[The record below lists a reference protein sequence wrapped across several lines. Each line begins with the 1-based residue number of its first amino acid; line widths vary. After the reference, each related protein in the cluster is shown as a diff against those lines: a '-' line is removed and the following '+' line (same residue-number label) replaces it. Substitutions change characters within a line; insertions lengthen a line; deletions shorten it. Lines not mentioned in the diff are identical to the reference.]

1 MRIEITSKAVAVT
14 ETMKERIDACFDK
27 LARHDIDLI
36 GPHIIITQEGQEFH
50 VEATTNSSVGHLF
63 AKAHSEDLYTAITQ
77 LGQRLERQVNK
88 QIDKETSRRHDRTAA
103 VMEADIVE

>member
-1 MRIEITSKAVAVT
+1 MRIEITSKSVAVT
-14 ETMKERIDACFDK
+14 ESMETHIDSCFEK

-36 GPHIIITQEGQEFH
+36 GPHIIITQEGKEFQ

-63 AKAHSEDLYTAITQ
+63 AKANAEDLYAAINQ

-88 QIDKETSRRHDRTAA
+88 LVDKATSRRHDRTAA
-103 VMEADIVE
+103 VIDADIA